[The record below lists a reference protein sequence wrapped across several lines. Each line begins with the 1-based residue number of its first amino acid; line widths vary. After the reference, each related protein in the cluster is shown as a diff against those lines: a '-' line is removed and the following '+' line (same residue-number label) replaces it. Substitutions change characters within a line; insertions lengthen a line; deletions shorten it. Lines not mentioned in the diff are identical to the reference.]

1 MKKILV
7 IEDNKDVRENTSEI
21 LELAGYNVSMAANG
35 KEGVSIAITEK
46 PDIII
51 CDIMMPELDGYGVLH
66 MLNKNPETNHIPFI
80 FLTAKTERSDMRK
93 GMEMG
98 ADDYLTKPF
107 DDIELLNAIASR
119 LKKSEALASFS
130 ATTRTENP
138 DILSKIKSLEEITNT
153 AQRKVSKHFRK
164 RDLIFNEGD
173 SPLGLYLLNSGKV
186 KVYKS
191 HEVGKDLITRL
202 LQPGDFFGYLPLLEG
217 KEHSSSAEA
226 LEDCEVTI
234 FQTEDFLKLIE
245 HSPMVA
251 QQLIKMLAGNL
262 LNEQEHLLALAYS
275 SVRKRTA
282 EALITL
288 KNRYSTSNSEPFSM
302 AIGRED
308 LAKIVGTAT
317 ESLIRTLSDFREE
330 KLIQINGSTITLL
343 NAAKLEKLRS

>member
-21 LELAGYNVSMAANG
+21 LELAGYKVSMAANG
-35 KEGVSIAITEK
+35 KEGVTKATTEK
-46 PDIII
+46 PDLII

-66 MLNKNPETNHIPFI
+66 MLNKNPQTNHIPFI
-80 FLTAKTERSDMRK
+80 FLTAKTERNDMRK

-107 DDIELLNAIASR
+107 DDIELLNAVESR
-119 LKKSEALASFS
+119 LKKTEALATFS
-130 ATTRTENP
+130 ASASTEAF
-138 DILSKIKSLEEITNT
+138 DTLSKIKSLEEITNT

-164 RDLIFNEGD
+164 RDLIFSEGD
-173 SPLGLYLLNSGKV
+173 SPLGLYLLNSGKA
-186 KVYKS
+186 KIYKS

-251 QQLIKMLAGNL
+251 QQFIKMLAGNL

-288 KNRYSTSNSEPFSM
+288 KNRYSASNTEPFSM

-317 ESLIRTLSDFREE
+317 ESLIRTLSDFKEE

-343 NAAKLEKLRS
+343 NADKLEKLRS

>member
-21 LELAGYNVSMAANG
+21 LELAGYKVSMAANG
-35 KEGVSIAITEK
+35 KEGVTKATTEK
-46 PDIII
+46 PDLII

-66 MLNKNPETNHIPFI
+66 MLNKNPQTNHIPFI
-80 FLTAKTERSDMRK
+80 FLTAKTERNDMRK

-107 DDIELLNAIASR
+107 DDIELLNAVESR
-119 LKKSEALASFS
+119 LKKTEALATFS
-130 ATTRTENP
+130 ASASTEAF
-138 DILSKIKSLEEITNT
+138 DTLSKIKSLEEITNT

-164 RDLIFNEGD
+164 RDLIFSEGD
-173 SPLGLYLLNSGKV
+173 SPLGLCLLNSGKA
-186 KVYKS
+186 KIYKS

-251 QQLIKMLAGNL
+251 QQFIKMLAGNL

-288 KNRYSTSNSEPFSM
+288 KNRYSASNTEPFSM

-317 ESLIRTLSDFREE
+317 ESLIRTLSDFKEE

-343 NAAKLEKLRS
+343 NADKLEKLRS